1 VRWTAVFLGFLRIG
15 ATAFGGG
22 SSTTLAMRRLAIG
35 RQWLTEQEFLDTLV
49 LSRLTPGITII
60 AQAMLIGKRAC
71 GARGLAAAAGGMML
85 PAVVITMGLAR
96 LYQIVSAS
104 PGAATPLRCV
114 AAVAAGFAV
123 ALAFQLLRDVLRRHR
138 GWIGPLAMVAYA
150 GLSLVT
156 GNPIVL
162 LVVAIA
168 AGVAAPRLFLGRDTD
183 GREPDDEP

>member
-1 VRWTAVFLGFLRIG
+1 VFLAFLRIG

-35 RQWLTEQEFLDTLV
+35 RRWLTEQEFLDTLV

-60 AQAMLIGKRAC
+60 AQAMLIGKRAS
-71 GARGLAAAAGGMML
+71 GARGLAAAAGGMMF

-96 LYQIVSAS
+96 LYELVAAN
-104 PGAATPLRCV
+104 PAAATPLRCV
-114 AAVAAGFAV
+114 AAVAAGFAA
-123 ALAFQLLRDVLRRHR
+123 ALAFQLLRDILRRHR
-138 GWIGPLAMVAYA
+138 GWIPPLAMLAYA
-150 GLSLVT
+150 GLSLAT

-168 AGVAAPRLFLGRDTD
+168 AGIAVPGLFLGR
-183 GREPDDEP
+183 ENDDEP